1 MFKEYVLAPTSSES
15 KVTSMFVFSD
25 CMALKS
31 KFPDGFFFIFKY
43 GVSQKPVNTF
53 DWNIWNE
60 IGSDNIFTQFTLCH
74 WMLTHKIRDKNLP
87 LTRKKLSLIW
97 AHGNFFG
104 YDIERIKLYW
114 IYFKISICKE
124 GGIVKLKFK
133 LNFLTIN

>member
-1 MFKEYVLAPTSSES
+1 
-15 KVTSMFVFSD
+15 
-25 CMALKS
+25 
-31 KFPDGFFFIFKY
+31 
-43 GVSQKPVNTF
+43 
-53 DWNIWNE
+53 
-60 IGSDNIFTQFTLCH
+60 
-74 WMLTHKIRDKNLP
+74 MLTHKIRDKNLP

-133 LNFLTIN
+133 LNFLTINLTHWEVWSVWFICTVLITRKFTRKEKVYGNHQVRIIFSNGSTGRGVIVSQVSIYKKSICYLF